1 MTGDLEI
8 LLDGI
13 PVLRDLPPASLEE
26 LGEAIT
32 RRSVAPGEYLF
43 RQGEGPPPSVY
54 YLVSATAEILA
65 GPPYEE
71 WAVSL
76 SRPGQLVGW
85 LTVFTDDPFPASAR
99 IVEPGALIQIPAD
112 VVRRL
117 LDRHPAVG
125 RVLAVAMAQRVE
137 DLFQE
142 IRAEATHP
150 PLSPAETF
158 PFRKKVSEVMTSPVL
173 TLPSSESARGAA
185 QTMRKIGTSSVVVSD
200 GGHPLGIVTEKDLA
214 HRVLAEGR
222 DPDTTLLKE
231 VMTRPVNSLAPD
243 AYLYK
248 ALGAMRR
255 NRVRHLPVVDG
266 DRLVG
271 MLSMRALMAMG
282 TSDTLE
288 LVEQIASAGNADVL
302 AEVHQKS
309 RLLCGNL
316 LTEGMPAEEVSQ
328 LMSHINRDLHRR
340 VLEIA
345 IDELKAAG
353 RTRPTVPFCFV
364 VSMILADY
372 PPESWHEVEPYFMD
386 LSGRVSEGLARVG
399 FTLCRGNVMS
409 SNPVW
414 RKPMREWKAQ
424 VLGWYANPS
433 SNAVRYS
440 TLFYDFLPIWG
451 DASLARELRSF
462 ITKGIQRNFQ
472 LLRCLFDEAS
482 HHKVPLTFFKSFITE
497 KSGPHRGQMDVK
509 RSGLL
514 FVVECARILALRHG
528 VAATGTVERLQ
539 ALAQNKA
546 VPADEA
552 EFVQTAYKTLVHFL
566 LTAQVRKLRTGEA
579 TDNYIDPQT
588 LSIQERYLLRHALE
602 ATGRL
607 QGMVHA
613 SFGNLFF

>member
-364 VSMILADY
+364 VMGSHGRAENHFNTDQDHGMILADY

-440 TLFYDFLPIWG
+440 TLFYDFL
-451 DASLARELRSF
+451 
-462 ITKGIQRNFQ
+462 
-472 LLRCLFDEAS
+472 
-482 HHKVPLTFFKSFITE
+482 
-497 KSGPHRGQMDVK
+497 
-509 RSGLL
+509 
-514 FVVECARILALRHG
+514 
-528 VAATGTVERLQ
+528 
-539 ALAQNKA
+539 
-546 VPADEA
+546 
-552 EFVQTAYKTLVHFL
+552 
-566 LTAQVRKLRTGEA
+566 
-579 TDNYIDPQT
+579 
-588 LSIQERYLLRHALE
+588 
-602 ATGRL
+602 
-607 QGMVHA
+607 
-613 SFGNLFF
+613 